1 MKKLFIIMTLFAS
14 SFFLFSTENVNAEDV
29 FEVTY
34 NIKMEEYI
42 NEDFY
47 KLQNL
52 AKKHASDNGLYYFI
66 YNNKL
71 YFTTSSELTSTGR
84 TWFEFGYQGYSAT
97 YDLDT
102 GVVTPSSEVKTLN
115 FVEASHYLYRLL
127 DSSVTFYYSPYELL
141 INYNEL
147 SYNVDATN
155 KVPTLY
161 EIYKEENNIVPANPQ
176 QEEIEKVTDFYN
188 IVIEKIGYF
197 AEQIATNYILLF
209 TIGIFILIFIF
220 LLIFRRFL

>member
-1 MKKLFIIMTLFAS
+1 MKKILLI
-14 SFFLFSTENVNAEDV
+14 FLFSIFIFVENVNAEDV

-66 YNNKL
+66 YNNNL

-84 TWFEFGYQGYSAT
+84 TWFEFSYEGYSAT

-102 GVVTPSSEVKTLN
+102 GVVTPSSEIKTLN

-127 DSSVTFYYSPYELL
+127 DSSVTFYYSPYQLL

-161 EIYKEENNIVPANPQ
+161 EIYNEENNIIPTNPH
-176 QEEIEKVTDFYN
+176 EEELGFLSNFYSLAIN
-188 IVIEKIGYF
+188 KIVEF
-197 AEQIATNYILLF
+197 ATYISSNYISLAIVVVLVF
-209 TIGIFILIFIF
+209 VFIF
-220 LLIFRRFL
+220 RLILRR